1 MLTPILK
8 TRTFIGFVLAYAICT
23 VLLVVSFLFQSTSGV
38 QAEMLLSHWAFGWIE
53 NQQIFLTVLS
63 LALIVLVAVVSRL
76 RPGETKQP
84 FGSSNVSMIVMSAVL
99 LTQSNSVFARPDV
112 VAAAAVIM
120 AMFLLLFSTYKKE
133 ATLTEVFHVGLLL
146 GLSSLFVGQT
156 IFLALP
162 IGFSVLLL
170 RSGSW
175 KEWIVLFL
183 GVLLCGV
190 FLLMFTIW
198 NDAPL
203 LEFKRVIQSAW
214 TDNFGQA
221 KANSGHIVLLVGLL
235 AAVSGI
241 FGSLTVGTVTE
252 RNITLTNLSWL
263 IGVILM
269 VILLGLGWQNGLIL
283 AAFPLSISITRTIER
298 IQRWWLADLVLLA
311 ILVAP
316 IVRILWRL

>member
-183 GVLLCGV
+183 GVLLCSV

>member
-23 VLLVVSFLFQSTSGV
+23 VLLVVSFLFQPTSGV